1 MKKETQGASINET
14 KGIMLKDL
22 ECGKRVKFQMNEVH
36 VDCEPLV
43 SIIASWEAKFMTETH
58 NKKPWLFLI
67 LLYIKYGFC
76 LFFPFHFLIYKGK
89 EGK

>member
-43 SIIASWEAKFMTETH
+43 SIIAS
-58 NKKPWLFLI
+58 
-67 LLYIKYGFC
+67 
-76 LFFPFHFLIYKGK
+76 
-89 EGK
+89 